1 VTAPQ
6 GRCAGC
12 EQTGPVREIDRHIA
26 GCGPWAVLFQEG
38 RDPLGPAAEYVRWAE
53 QDREAE
59 HAADLAR
66 RVDDTVA
73 RRTASVNR
81 FTEPDLL
88 GADDEHDRPVAGAVR
103 AP

>member
-1 VTAPQ
+1 MTAPQ

-12 EQTGPVREIDRHIA
+12 AETGPVREVDRHIA
-26 GCGPWAVLFQEG
+26 GCEPWAALFRAG
-38 RDPLGPAAEYVRWAE
+38 KDPLGPAKEYARWTE
-53 QDREAE
+53 NDRQAE
-59 HAADLAR
+59 HAEDLAR

-73 RRTASVNR
+73 RRDASVGR